1 MGDIR
6 VSAVESSSYIPN
18 CRWSLKCISQSRN
31 TTMDVP
37 RGKEVARKR
46 LIRRIA
52 LGVIA
57 ALAIG
62 GTTVALA
69 RLKPAAPSVDM
80 SGLWP
85 GTVKRGPLEIQVRG
99 LGALKPEEIHWIAA
113 AQDSRVATIARRAG
127 IDPVK
132 ANDVILT
139 LSDPELELEAEK
151 AEWTMKQDEANLANL
166 KVDLES
172 KKLDQRAQLAEL
184 ESQYTQAKLTAD
196 RDLELTRLNLL
207 SDLSSKLTVDQAN
220 QLQSRVALQKQRLGI
235 ADDAIK
241 AQIEAQEVV
250 VRSSRAAYDLKRK
263 QVDQLTIR
271 AGIDGVLQEVDVEV
285 GQRVAAGTILA
296 KVADPKK
303 LKAVLQIPETQM
315 KGVRVGLDALVD
327 TRNGIIPGRVIR
339 IDPAALN
346 GTVGVDVALL
356 AALPPGARPELSVDG
371 TIQIE
376 RLPDVV
382 YVDRPVSGEQ
392 DTTIGL
398 FKINRDGKGAERVN
412 VKLGLASVN
421 TIQVK
426 EGLNVGDRVILSDMS
441 QYDSYQRIRL
451 N

>member
-1 MGDIR
+1 M
-6 VSAVESSSYIPN
+6 A
-18 CRWSLKCISQSRN
+18 
-31 TTMDVP
+31 MDVP
-37 RGKEVARKR
+37 RGKEVARRR
-46 LIRRIA
+46 LIKRIV
-52 LGVIA
+52 LSVIA
-57 ALAIG
+57 VLVIG
-62 GTTVALA
+62 GATVAVA
-69 RLKPAAPSVDM
+69 RLKPAAPSVEM

-113 AQDSRVATIARRAG
+113 AQDSRVATIVRRAG

-139 LSDPELELEAEK
+139 LSDPDLELEAEK
-151 AEWTMKQDEANLANL
+151 AEWTMKQDEANLANT

-220 QLQSRVALQKQRLGI
+220 QLQARVALQKQRLGI
-235 ADDAIK
+235 ADDSIK
-241 AQIEAQEVV
+241 AQIEAQRVAVE
-250 VRSSRAAYDLKRK
+250 SSRAAYELKRK

-315 KGVRVGLDALVD
+315 KSVRIGLDASID

-339 IDPAALN
+339 IDPAATN
-346 GTVGVDVALL
+346 GTVAVDVALL
-356 AALPPGARPELSVDG
+356 GALPPGARAELSVDG

-376 RLPDVV
+376 RLSDVV

-398 FKINRDGKGAERVN
+398 FKIDPDGKGASRVN
-412 VKLGLASVN
+412 VKLGVASVSQ
-421 TIQVK
+421 IEVK
-426 EGLNVGDRVILSDMS
+426 DGLKVGDRVILSDMS

>member
-1 MGDIR
+1 M
-6 VSAVESSSYIPN
+6 A
-18 CRWSLKCISQSRN
+18 
-31 TTMDVP
+31 MDVP

-46 LIRRIA
+46 LIKRIVWVA
-52 LGVIA
+52 IAVIA
-57 ALAIG
+57 ISGA
-62 GTTVALA
+62 TVALA

-85 GTVKRGPLEIQVRG
+85 GTVKRGPIEIQRRG

-113 AQDSRVATIARRAG
+113 AQDSRVSQIDRRAG

-132 ANDVILT
+132 ANDVILV
-139 LSDPELELEAEK
+139 LSDPDLELEAEK
-151 AEWTMKQDEANLANL
+151 AEWTMKQDQANLANL
-166 KVDLES
+166 KVNLES
-172 KKLDQRAQLAEL
+172 SKLDQRAQLAEL
-184 ESQYTQAKLTAD
+184 ESQFTQAKLTAD

-207 SDLSSKLTVDQAN
+207 SDLTSKLSVDQAN
-220 QLQSRVALQKQRLGI
+220 QFQNRVALQKQRLAI
-235 ADDAIK
+235 ADEAIK
-241 AQIEAQEVV
+241 AQIDAQEVV
-250 VRSSRAAYDLKRK
+250 VQSSRAAYELKRK

-285 GQRVAAGTILA
+285 GQRVTAGNILA

-303 LKAVLQIPETQM
+303 LKAVLQIAETQM
-315 KGVRVGLDALVD
+315 KDVRIGLDASID

-356 AALPPGARPELSVDG
+356 GPLPPGARPELSVDG
-371 TIQIE
+371 TIEVE

-382 YVDRPVSGEQ
+382 YVDRPVSGEP

-398 FKINRDGKGAERVN
+398 FKIDPDGKGAERVN
-412 VKLGLASVN
+412 VKLGRASVN
-421 TIQVK
+421 TIEVLD
-426 EGLNVGDRVILSDMS
+426 GLKVGDRVILSDMS

>member
-1 MGDIR
+1 M
-6 VSAVESSSYIPN
+6 A
-18 CRWSLKCISQSRN
+18 
-31 TTMDVP
+31 MDVP
-37 RGKEVARKR
+37 RGKEVARRR
-46 LIRRIA
+46 LIKRIV
-52 LGVIA
+52 LGVVA
-57 ALAIG
+57 VFAIG

-85 GTVKRGPLEIQVRG
+85 GTVKRGPIEIQRRG

-113 AQDSRVATIARRAG
+113 AQDSRVATIIRRAG

-139 LSDPELELEAEK
+139 LSDPDLELEAEK
-151 AEWTMKQDEANLANL
+151 AEWTMKQDEANLANV
-166 KVDLES
+166 KVKLES
-172 KKLDQRAQLAEL
+172 DKLDQRAQLAEL

-196 RDLELTRLNLL
+196 RDLELTRLNLK
-207 SDLSSKLTVDQAN
+207 SDLESKLTVDQAN
-220 QLQSRVALQKQRLGI
+220 QLQSRVALQKQRLAI
-235 ADDAIK
+235 ADQSIK
-241 AQIEAQEVV
+241 AQIDAQEVV
-250 VRSSRAAYDLKRK
+250 VQSSRAAYELKRK

-315 KGVRVGLDALVD
+315 KDVRIGLDASID

-356 AALPPGARPELSVDG
+356 GPLPPGARPELSVDG
-371 TIQIE
+371 TIEVE
-376 RLPDVV
+376 RLPDVI
-382 YVDRPVSGEQ
+382 YVDRPVSGEP
-392 DTTIGL
+392 DTTIGI
-398 FKINRDGKGAERVN
+398 FKIDPDGKGATRVN
-412 VKLGLASVN
+412 VKLGRASVN
-421 TIQVK
+421 TIEVLD
-426 EGLNVGDRVILSDMS
+426 GLKVGDRVILSDMS

-451 N
+451 G